1 MAASPNLAAP
11 PAGGT
16 ARRPVAVVRLDG
28 AELTAVLSVK
38 TTNVAHN
45 AADTFEVELPLQ
57 GQPESAGWA
66 AWGGA
71 APPSE
76 IEVLYGFLDAAGQ
89 RAALVSAVIG
99 PVDSVEVS
107 QPENVIRLSGR
118 DYSSALIDTQTF
130 ENFTN
135 QTASQIAT
143 RIAQNHGLTPQ
154 VQATTTPVGTKDA
167 GTGETTRVTRR
178 ESEWDLLTNLA
189 RNEGFVCYVRG
200 KTLFFQPDTKP
211 SGAPYNLVWTPPGVP
226 GRSPTANL
234 AKLNVRRALTLAR
247 SISVTVTSHDA
258 TKATTVSQTAELS
271 AGGAGGT
278 ANAQPQ
284 TYVVDVPGLTEAQAK
299 ARADQLLKSYSLF
312 ERVVEIHLPGDP
324 FVSFD
329 QPLSLTG
336 TGTGWD
342 NRLYYIDRV
351 ERSLSLGGGFTM
363 VLRAKNHSSAAGGL
377 KGGAS

>member
-1 MAASPNLAAP
+1 MAIAPNLAAP

-16 ARRPVAVVRLDG
+16 ARRPVAVVKLDG
-28 AELTAVLSVK
+28 TELKSVLSVR

-57 GQPESAGWA
+57 GQPATANWA
-66 AWGGA
+66 AWGGD

-76 IEVLYGFLDAAGQ
+76 IEVLYGFVDAAGN
-89 RAALVSAVIG
+89 RSALASAVLG
-99 PVDSVEVS
+99 PVDAVEVS
-107 QPENVIRLSGR
+107 QPENIIRLSGR

-143 RIAQNHGLTPQ
+143 KIAQNHGLTPQ

-200 KTLFFQPDTKP
+200 KTLYFQPDTEP
-211 SGAPYNLVWTPPGVP
+211 NGTPYGMVWTPPATP

-234 AKLNVRRALTLAR
+234 TKLSVKRALTLAR
-247 SISVTVTSHDA
+247 SITVTVTSHDA
-258 TKATTVSQTAELS
+258 TGAKAVSQSASLS
-271 AGGAGGT
+271 AGGAGGS
-278 ANAQPQ
+278 ANAKPQ
-284 TYVVDVPGLTEAQAK
+284 IYVVDVPGLTEAQAK

-312 ERVVEIHLPGDP
+312 ERVIEAHLPGDP
-324 FVSFD
+324 FISFD

-342 NRLYYIDRV
+342 DRFYYIDRI

-363 VLRAKNHSSAAGGL
+363 VLRAKNHSASQGGL
-377 KGGAS
+377 KGGSA